1 MKMNEKFI
9 APSREK
15 LRKNIRIA
23 VWYFVLSLV
32 INGAIYYYFYTI
44 HVVLWFVSIVLFCMI
59 PYSIREL
66 FRPEEKRGLLLT
78 ARGLTYKQTVLG
90 RSVWEIKREDID
102 EFIIGESEW
111 SKAVFLI
118 FKDPEPYIKA
128 LKNWQLKKDM
138 IKTLRETGVPL
149 STDELDITTEDL
161 HTWLNSYVRQYGK
174 KSKE

>member
-15 LRKNIRIA
+15 LTKNIRMA

-32 INGAIYYYFYTI
+32 INGVIYYYFYTI

-118 FKDPEPYIKA
+118 FKDLEPYIKS

-161 HTWLNSYVRQYGK
+161 HTWLNSYLRQYSK

>member
-15 LRKNIRIA
+15 LTKNIRMA

-32 INGAIYYYFYTI
+32 INGVIYYYFYTI

-90 RSVWEIKREDID
+90 RSVWEVKREDID
-102 EFIIGESEW
+102 EFIIGKSEW

-138 IKTLRETGVPL
+138 IKTLRENGVPL

-161 HTWLNSYVRQYGK
+161 HTWLNSYLRQYGK
-174 KSKE
+174 KTKE